1 LSLTL
6 KLPDSISKKQ
16 GQKVDNTFDELILIL
31 NPNSH
36 GGATGK
42 NWDATYAE
50 IKEFLPKQHRIVFT
64 KKADDG
70 TNITRKLLKT
80 RYKNIV
86 AVGGDGT
93 INEVAN
99 GFFSIKAKNRSALNP
114 AKFKPEPK
122 LEQINSNGVFW
133 IVPSGS
139 RNVLAASLGLQHQ
152 GIESFKHIREMKRRR
167 IDVIGVTVTD
177 KDNPAITH
185 NRIVLNAA
193 EMGVGAE
200 IIDRSKRMRGKIKSR
215 LLSTVAGIISTVP
228 TYESNGCDIIIDGDK
243 TITSNIT
250 MAIVA
255 NGKFLG
261 GGFNAA
267 PKASMSDGLLD
278 LVIMKN
284 SGSLKMLQR
293 LVEMKGDGQYTREED
308 ILYYQASQVA
318 ILPKNRNVTVS
329 LDGEPV
335 GILPAIFKVYHNA
348 LTIKCEP
355 AITRVRRIDHRE

>member
-1 LSLTL
+1 MSLTL
-6 KLPDSISKKQ
+6 KLPARPTKQ
-16 GQKVDNTFDELILIL
+16 GQKVDSKFDELILIL
-31 NPNSH
+31 NPNSQ

-42 NWDATYAE
+42 NWNDTYAQ
-50 IKEFLPKQHRIVFT
+50 IKQSLPKQHRIIFT

-70 TNITRKLLKT
+70 TNITRKLLKAG
-80 RYKNIV
+80 YKNIV

-99 GFFSIKAKNRSALNP
+99 GFFGIKAKNRSALNP
-114 AKFKPEPK
+114 AKFKPERK
-122 LEQINSNGVFW
+122 LEQVNPNGVFW

-139 RNVLAASLGLQHQ
+139 RNVLAASLGIQHQ
-152 GIESFKHIREMKRRR
+152 GIESFKHMREMKRRK

-177 KDNPAITH
+177 KDNSAITR

-193 EMGVGAE
+193 EIGVGAE

-228 TYESNGCDIIIDGDK
+228 TYESNECDIIIDGDK
-243 TITSNIT
+243 KITSNIT

-267 PKASMSDGLLD
+267 PRASMSDGLLD
-278 LVIMKN
+278 LIIMKN

-293 LVEMKGDGQYTREED
+293 LVEMKGDSQYTREED
-308 ILYYQASQVA
+308 MLYYQASQVT

-348 LTIKCEP
+348 LPIKCEP
-355 AITRVRRIDHRE
+355 AIT

>member
-1 LSLTL
+1 MSQTL
-6 KLPDSISKKQ
+6 KVPTSISKKQ
-16 GQKVDNTFDELILIL
+16 GQKVESKFDELILIL
-31 NPNSH
+31 NPNSQ

-42 NWDATYAE
+42 NWDTTYAE
-50 IKEFLPKQHRIVFT
+50 IKEFLPKRHRIVFT

-70 TNITRKLLKT
+70 TNITRKVLKIG
-80 RYKNIV
+80 YKNIV

-99 GFFSIKAKNRSALNP
+99 GFFGTKAKNRSALNP
-114 AKFKPEPK
+114 AKLKERK
-122 LEQINSNGVFW
+122 LEQVNPNGVFW

-139 RNVLAASLGLQHQ
+139 RNVLAASLGIVHQ
-152 GIESFKHIREMKRRR
+152 GIESFKHMREMKRRK

-177 KDNPAITH
+177 KDNPSITRH
-185 NRIVLNAA
+185 RSVLNAA
-193 EMGVGAE
+193 EIGVGAE

-228 TYESNGCDIIIDGDK
+228 TYESNECDIIIDGEK
-243 TITSNIT
+243 KITSNIT
-250 MAIVA
+250 MAIVS

-267 PKASMSDGLLD
+267 PRASMSDGLLD
-278 LVIMKN
+278 LIIMKN

-293 LVEMKGDGQYTREED
+293 LVEMKGDSQYTQEED
-308 ILYYQASQVA
+308 MLYYQASRVT
-318 ILPKNRNVTVS
+318 ILPKNRNITVS

-355 AITRVRRIDHRE
+355 ART

>member
-1 LSLTL
+1 ML
-6 KLPDSISKKQ
+6 KVPVPIIKNYKQSKGIEVKFN
-16 GQKVDNTFDELILIL
+16 DLILIL
-31 NPNSH
+31 NPNSQ

-42 NWDATYAE
+42 NWDTTYAE

-70 TNITRKLLKT
+70 TNITRKLLKLG
-80 RYKNIV
+80 YKNIV

-99 GFFSIKAKNRSALNP
+99 GFFGIKAKNRSALNP
-114 AKFKPEPK
+114 AKFKPERK
-122 LEQINSNGVFW
+122 LEQVNPNGVFW

-152 GIESFKHIREMKRRR
+152 GIESFKHIREMKRRK
-167 IDVIGVTVTD
+167 IDVIGVTVRD
-177 KDNPAITH
+177 KDNSAITR

-228 TYESNGCDIIIDGDK
+228 TYESNECDIIVDGDK
-243 TITSNIT
+243 KITSNIT
-250 MAIVA
+250 MAIIA

-267 PKASMSDGLLD
+267 PRASMSDGLLD
-278 LVIMKN
+278 LIIVKN

-293 LVEMKGDGQYTREED
+293 LVEMKGDSQYTKEED

-335 GILPAIFKVYHNA
+335 GILPAIFKVYHKA
-348 LTIKCEP
+348 LTVKCE
-355 AITRVRRIDHRE
+355 AAVSSINQRQ